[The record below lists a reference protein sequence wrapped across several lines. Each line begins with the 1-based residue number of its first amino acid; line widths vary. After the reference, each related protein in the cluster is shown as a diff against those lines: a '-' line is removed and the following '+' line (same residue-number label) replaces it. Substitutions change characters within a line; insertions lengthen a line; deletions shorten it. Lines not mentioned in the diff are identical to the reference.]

1 MGELAFDRPGDP
13 GHNDKASLSSFQP
26 FDNFVVVK
34 PFVGAD
40 KHGPDS
46 RRDLGEAGPEE
57 VQDTAGSVNVS
68 WTKLPM
74 PEVLRLPFE
83 TKQRVIRWSSVLD
96 GVVTNPCFF
105 LFSVDHKDCGIHVE
119 DEAPGWMGLG
129 DHLCQEPIVKLAQ
142 LGQGLGRHAQ
152 QESSEGAGIGIG
164 RQSAQ
169 ISKDPIGL
177 QQLRGLDA
185 FETKDDG
192 IENRQ
197 QQLAHT
203 VAIVALA
210 QTDLHRHRI
219 FETDAS
225 QKTVEQIDATV
236 MREALAAEGNS
247 EFSGS
252 FWHYSEPYLL
262 GSFHWKQGKSTLAS
276 QNWP

>member
-1 MGELAFDRPGDP
+1 MGQLAFDRLGDP
-13 GHNDKASLSSFQP
+13 GHDDKAGFSFFQP
-26 FDNFVVVK
+26 FDDLVVVE
-34 PFVGAD
+34 PFVGTD
-40 KHGPDS
+40 EHGPDS
-46 RRDLGEAGPEE
+46 HRGLGKTRPEE
-57 VQDTAGSVNVS
+57 FQYTAGSVNIS

-74 PEVLRLPFE
+74 PEVLRLSFE
-83 TKQRVIRWSSVLD
+83 TKQRVIRWPSMLD
-96 GVVTNPCFF
+96 RVVANLRLF

-119 DEAPGWMGLG
+119 DKTPGWMGLA

-142 LGQGLGRHAQ
+142 LGQGLGCHAQ

-185 FETKDDG
+185 FEAEDDG

-210 QTDLHRHRI
+210 QTDVHCHCI

-225 QKTVEQIDATV
+225 QKTVQQIDATV
-236 MREALAAEGNS
+236 MRQALAAEGNS

-252 FWHYSEPYLL
+252 SWHYSEPYLL
-262 GSFHWKQGKSTLAS
+262 GSFH
-276 QNWP
+276 